1 MAAGTEAEPTP
12 PDDEQAF
19 ALLDRISEPLNAHTP
34 EQWQGDVIDTEFG
47 RLYWHP
53 GLGYVSLPDDPPSEP

>member
-12 PDDEQAF
+12 PHDEQAF
-19 ALLDRISEPLNAHTP
+19 AMLDRISEPLNAHIP
-34 EQWQGDVIDTEFG
+34 EQWQDDVIDTKLG

-53 GLGYVSLPDDPPSEP
+53 SLGYISLPDDAESDP